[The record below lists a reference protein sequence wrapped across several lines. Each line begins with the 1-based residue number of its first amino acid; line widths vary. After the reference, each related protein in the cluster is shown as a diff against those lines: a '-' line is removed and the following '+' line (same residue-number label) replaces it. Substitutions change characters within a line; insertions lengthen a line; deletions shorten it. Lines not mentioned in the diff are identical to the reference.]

1 MMTAQETK
9 KIGIVV
15 FVLVILLV
23 GILIIRQQRKPQEN
37 ITTSNTTSQSDI
49 SYEEATPTMIKEIPI
64 GIYSIE
70 LEPKNIKVGEQT
82 VAGISFSAKDKNV
95 AGTDI
100 VLRFNPEFL
109 EAGEDVA
116 TSDFFSNYP
125 RREVNNKDGLVKV
138 TGFSP
143 VNGAIE
149 DRLINVFTVKFR
161 GKKAGSTKISFD
173 FELGKTNMTNIVE
186 KGTSKNILGKV
197 KEAIV
202 LIEP

>member
-15 FVLVILLV
+15 LVLVILLV
-23 GILIIRQQRKPQEN
+23 GILIIRQQRKPTES
-37 ITTSNTTSQSDI
+37 ITTSNTTSQADI
-49 SYEEATPTMIKEIPI
+49 NYEEATPTIIKEIPI
-64 GIYSIE
+64 GVYSIE
-70 LEPKNIKVGEQT
+70 LEPKNIKIGEQT
-82 VAGISFSAKDKNV
+82 IASISFTAKDKNV
-95 AGTDI
+95 TGTDI

-109 EAGEDVA
+109 EAGKDIV
-116 TSDFFSNYP
+116 TSDSFSDYP
-125 RREVNNKDGLVKV
+125 RVEANNKDGLVKV

-143 VNGAIE
+143 VNGSVE
-149 DRLINVFTVKFR
+149 DRTVNVFTVKFK

-186 KGTSKNILGKV
+186 KGTSKNILGQV
-197 KEAIV
+197 REAIV

>member
-15 FVLVILLV
+15 LVLVILLV
-23 GILIIRQQRKPQEN
+23 GILIIRQQRKMPAG
-37 ITTSNTTSQSDI
+37 ISTANTTSLEDI
-49 SYEEATPTMIKEIPI
+49 SYEEATPTIIKEIPI
-64 GIYSIE
+64 GVYSIE
-70 LEPKNIKVGEQT
+70 LEPKNIKIGEQT
-82 VAGISFSAKDKNV
+82 VANISFSAKDKNV
-95 AGTDI
+95 TGTDI

-109 EAGEDVA
+109 EAGEDIV
-116 TSDFFSNYP
+116 TSDYFSNYP
-125 RREVNNKDGLVKV
+125 RREANNKDGLVKV

-149 DRLINVFTVKFR
+149 DRLVSVFTVKFK

-186 KGTSKNILGKV
+186 KGTSKNILGQV
-197 KEAIV
+197 REAIV